1 MSNDCLSEFID
12 YIKIE
17 KNYSEYTVLNYQ
29 NDILEFKNYLLSEGF
44 GDLLNSNHNAG
55 RYYLSYLNQK
65 KYKTRTVA
73 RKLSSL
79 RSFFKYAEREGE
91 LLVNPM
97 ENVTA
102 PKLDRVLPKF
112 LYVEEI
118 EKLFDS
124 INYDTVLGARNYAI
138 LEFLYGTGIR
148 VSELCSIKIDD
159 IDYINRQIIILGKG
173 NKERYLPLHHL
184 IIEALNDYTMSSRIN
199 LLSKAKG
206 NDTKILFLNH
216 HGGPLTP
223 RGVRVILNNIVKNAS
238 ENFHISP
245 HMLRHSFA
253 THLLDNGADLVS
265 VQELLGHENLSTTQ
279 IYTHV
284 SKEKIKK
291 EYMDKFPKAH
301 RE

>member
-1 MSNDCLSEFID
+1 MSDDCLNEFID
-12 YIKIE
+12 YIKVE
-17 KNYSEYTVLNYQ
+17 RNYSEYTVLNYR
-29 NDILEFKNYLLSEGF
+29 NDILEFRNYITREGF
-44 GDLLNSNHNAG
+44 GDLLNPNHNAG

-79 RSFFKYAEREGE
+79 RSFFKYTDREGE
-91 LLVNPM
+91 LAVNPM
-97 ENVTA
+97 ENVTT

-138 LEFLYGTGIR
+138 LEFLYGTGVR

-159 IDYINRQIIILGKG
+159 IDYINHQIIILGKG

-184 IIEALNDYTMSSRIN
+184 IIDALNDYTMSSRIN

-223 RGVRVILNNIVKNAS
+223 RGVRVILNNIVRNAS

-284 SKEKIKK
+284 SKEKIKT